1 MIAAQLPIKA
11 EKALYLGL
19 AAIFIFQDQECLFLQ
34 ETAVTSIQLDSRLEE
49 VVDKKDYCTGRE
61 GPPMLVEDTVL

>member
-19 AAIFIFQDQECLFLQ
+19 ASIPNLEDQECLFLQ
-34 ETAVTSIQLDSRLEE
+34 ETAATSIQLDSRLDE
-49 VVDKKDYCTGRE
+49 VVDEKHIYRVARNSNADGR
-61 GPPMLVEDTVL
+61 